1 MSQINTNGIN
11 VNYPVPG
18 TNNSTQGFRDNF
30 TQITT
35 QLNTAA
41 TELTDLQT
49 KAVLKAALNNTALNN
64 DMANT
69 LISNAATSGF
79 RSTSYNLGNALA
91 GTVLVNVNQADVQY
105 GAITGNV
112 VTLQFGNWSPTNTES
127 NVILRLNI
135 SNPNTQIQ
143 LPSACIS
150 TNNNYGVTI
159 LENYSNVAGTATLTV
174 PANVSLLE
182 YKFSSLDCG
191 NTITVEPLNRP
202 YQATQVIG
210 RDPPPTGIQGD
221 VAGDVAVGSSLA
233 PFTISNSNSSSSTFT
248 TANTAS
254 LYCQLPITFS
264 GFTGNV
270 FEANITAGTTYYVRN
285 VVSSTTFTVS
295 STIGGANVALTGNSS
310 PSSTIY
316 ANPASYVYIATNSY
330 SSTSYA
336 KNVSNTYATGN
347 LIKLSNTTSLT
358 LNSPIV
364 FTGNVFGGL
373 AANTVYYV
381 SYIDGGN
388 ANIAV
393 SQTRYTGVAG
403 PNVVLSTAN
412 AIAGGTVTATCYVG
426 PNIWKRLELHTW

>member
-18 TNNSTQGFRDNF
+18 KNNSTQGFRDNF

-41 TELTDLQT
+41 TEITDLQT

-69 LISNAATSGF
+69 LISNASTSGF
-79 RSTSYNLGNALA
+79 RATSYNLGNALA

-233 PFTISNSNSSSSTFT
+233 PFTVSSSNGSTATFT

-254 LYCQLPITFS
+254 LYSQLPITFS

-316 ANPASYVYIATNSY
+316 ANPASYVYIATNNY
-330 SSTSYA
+330 SATAYA

-364 FTGNVFGGL
+364 FAGNVFGGL

-381 SYIDGGN
+381 SYIDSGN

-412 AIAGGTVTATCYVG
+412 AVAGGTVTATCYVG
-426 PNIWKRLELHTW
+426 PNIWKRLELHNW

>member
-18 TNNSTQGFRDNF
+18 KNNSTQGFRDNF

-41 TELTDLQT
+41 TEITDLQT

-69 LISNAATSGF
+69 LISNASTSGF
-79 RSTSYNLGNALA
+79 RATSYNLGNALA

-221 VAGDVAVGSSLA
+221 VNGDVAIGASLNQLNVTSSNGSSE
-233 PFTISNSNSSSSTFT
+233 TFT
-248 TANTAS
+248 VSDTS
-254 LYCQLPITFS
+254 QLYSQLPIV
-264 GFTGNV
+264 FTGNV
-270 FEANITAGTTYYVRN
+270 AIEPGITAGTTYYVRN

-295 STIGGANVALTGNSS
+295 STLGGGNLNLTGGSG
-310 PSSTIY
+310 TTYY
-316 ANPASYVYIATNSY
+316 ANPI
-330 SSTSYA
+330 SYA
-336 KNVSNTYATGN
+336 YVATDSYNSTAYAKSTSNTYASGN
-347 LIKLSNTTSLT
+347 LITLSNTNNLT
-358 LNSPIV
+358 VNSPIV

-373 AANTVYYV
+373 TANTVYYI
-381 SYIDGGN
+381 SYISSP
-388 ANIAV
+388 NIAV
-393 SQTRYTGVAG
+393 SRTRNAGVAG
-403 PNVVLSTAN
+403 PNVALSTAN
-412 AIAGGTVTATCYVG
+412 GTATATCYVG
-426 PNIWKRLELHTW
+426 NDIWKRIPLQPW